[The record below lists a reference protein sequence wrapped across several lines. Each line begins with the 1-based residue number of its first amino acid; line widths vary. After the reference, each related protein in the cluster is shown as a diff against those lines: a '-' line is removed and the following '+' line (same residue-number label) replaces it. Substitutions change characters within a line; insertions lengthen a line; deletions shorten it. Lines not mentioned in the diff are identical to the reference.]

1 MIRRLLSK
9 RFVRILVCFFITL
22 VTLVVLL
29 YVWTNWS
36 GRRRWA
42 ATKAMIE
49 HEGETF
55 DHLRLLPVTPPPA
68 QNLLAIEPLDGITVA
83 VDQADAKGAS
93 EAKRQALAA
102 LDLKAKAPASN
113 GVEKGEMTDMQ
124 AWAKFL
130 RETKYLDLPTE
141 SATPGKEILAALD
154 VKFPL
159 LKQLADLAPLRS
171 QAMFTPGLRERE
183 LPDMLF
189 SLSMRHYTLAQPLV
203 RALCLRAR
211 AAIDAGQGADAAR
224 SLLAAEK
231 IGLACESEPLLIGLL
246 VGNSTETQ
254 VTEGI
259 WLGLRERAFADADL
273 LLLHQTL
280 STHDL
285 DKAMLQACRGEMAF
299 GLNVMEY
306 MQAVAAG
313 RKKAQQDMDSLFG
326 NERQSVYR
334 GAFLLPDG
342 LFDHWKSVIAE
353 QEWRHMIDP
362 LRKGGIAAAVK
373 SAEGVNT
380 EMKEKHNLVLHPDYL
395 MARLVVPA
403 LSHVSATVLLV
414 QARER
419 QALAAIALER
429 FYLKHARY
437 PAALR
442 EMVPEFAAAVP
453 LDPCDGKQVR
463 YRTTPAGRY
472 LLWCI
477 GMDGKDDDGEIKKND
492 VPMKSPD
499 YLGDWTWQYDP
510 VKSSGENTGSRRE
523 QRR

>member
-9 RFVRILVCFFITL
+9 RFVRILLCFFITL

-55 DHLRLLPVTPPPA
+55 DHLRLLPETPPAA

-102 LDLKAKAPASN
+102 LKLEAKAPGSS
-113 GVEKGEMTDMQ
+113 GVDKGEMTDMQ

-130 RETKYLDLPTE
+130 RETKYLDLPAE
-141 SATPGKEILAALD
+141 SPTPGKEILAALD
-154 VKFPL
+154 VKFPV
-159 LKQLADLAPLRS
+159 LKQLADLAPQRS
-171 QAMFTPGLRERE
+171 LAMFTPGLRERE
-183 LPDMLF
+183 LPEMLF
-189 SLSMRHYTLAQPLV
+189 SLSMRHYTAAQPLV

-211 AAIDAGQGADAAR
+211 AAIDAGQGAEAAR

-246 VGNSTETQ
+246 VGNATEAQ
-254 VTEGI
+254 VNEGI
-259 WLGLRERAFADADL
+259 WLGLRMRAFADADL
-273 LLLHQTL
+273 RLLQQVL
-280 STHDL
+280 SAHDL
-285 DKAMLQACRGEMAF
+285 DKALLLACRGEMAF

-306 MQAVAAG
+306 LQDVTAG
-313 RKKAQQDMDSLFG
+313 RKKAAQDVASLFG
-326 NERQSVYR
+326 NERQSLFR
-334 GAFLLPDG
+334 GAFLVPSG

-353 QEWRHMIDP
+353 QEWKHMIEP

-380 EMKEKHNLVLHPDYL
+380 EMKEKHNLVLHPDYI

-403 LSHVSATVLLV
+403 LASVTEIVFVA

-437 PAALR
+437 PAALQ
-442 EMVPEFAAAVP
+442 ELVPEFTTAVP
-453 LDPCDGKQVR
+453 LDPCDGKEVR
-463 YRTTPAGRY
+463 YRTTAAGRY
-472 LLWCI
+472 LLWCV
-477 GMDGKDDDGEIKKND
+477 GQDGKDDGGEIKKNS
-492 VPMKSPD
+492 VPMRSPD
-499 YLGDWTWQYDP
+499 YLGDWTWQYEP
-510 VKSSGENTGSRRE
+510 VETGSKK
-523 QRR
+523 

>member
-9 RFVRILVCFFITL
+9 RFVRILLCFFITL

-49 HEGETF
+49 HEGETL
-55 DHLRLLPVTPPPA
+55 DHLSLLPVTPAAA
-68 QNLLAIEPLDGITVA
+68 QNLLAIEPLDGITDT
-83 VDQADAKGAS
+83 VDHDEAKGAPG
-93 EAKRQALAA
+93 AKRQALAA
-102 LDLKAKAPASN
+102 LNLEAKAPASS
-113 GVEKGEMTDMQ
+113 GVDKGEMPDMQ

-130 RETKYLDLPTE
+130 RETKYLDLPAE
-141 SATPGKEILAALD
+141 SPTPGKEILAALD
-154 VKFPL
+154 VKFPV
-159 LKQLADLAPLRS
+159 LKQLADLAPQRS

-183 LPDMLF
+183 LPEMLF
-189 SLSMRHYTLAQPLV
+189 SLSLRHYTAAQSLV

-211 AAIDAGQGADAAR
+211 AAIDAGQGVEAAR
-224 SLLAAEK
+224 SLLAAQK

-246 VGNSTETQ
+246 VGNSAETQ
-254 VTEGI
+254 ANEGI
-259 WLGLRERAFADADL
+259 WLGLRERAFPDADL
-273 LLLHQTL
+273 RLLHQLL

-285 DKAMLQACRGEMAF
+285 DKALLQACRGEMAF
-299 GLNVMEY
+299 GLNVLEY
-306 MQAVAAG
+306 LQDAAAG
-313 RKKAQQDMDSLFG
+313 RKKVDQGVASLFG
-326 NERQSVYR
+326 RDQQSLYR
-334 GAFLLPDG
+334 SAMLVPGG

-353 QEWRHMIDP
+353 QEWKHMINP

-373 SAEGVNT
+373 SAEGMNT
-380 EMKEKHNLVLHPDYL
+380 EMQEKHNLVLHPDYI

-403 LSHVSATVLLV
+403 LSHVSATVLFV

-437 PAALR
+437 PAALQ
-442 EMVPEFAAAVP
+442 ELVPEFTTAVP

-472 LLWCI
+472 QLWCV
-477 GMDGKDDDGEIKKND
+477 GMDGKDDDGEIKKNG

-499 YLGDWTWQYDP
+499 YRGDWTWQYEP
-510 VKSSGENTGSRRE
+510 VKKDSKK
-523 QRR
+523 

>member
-9 RFVRILVCFFITL
+9 RFVRILLCFFITL

-42 ATKAMIE
+42 AVKAMIE

-55 DHLRLLPVTPPPA
+55 DHLRLLPATPPAA

-102 LDLKAKAPASN
+102 LTLEAKAPASS
-113 GVEKGEMTDMQ
+113 GVDKGEVPDMQ

-130 RETKYLDLPTE
+130 RETKYLDLPAE
-141 SATPGKEILAALD
+141 STAPGKEILAALD
-154 VKFPL
+154 VKFPV
-159 LKQLADLAPLRS
+159 LKQLADLAPQRS

-189 SLSMRHYTLAQPLV
+189 SLSMRHYTAAQPLV

-211 AAIDAGQGADAAR
+211 AAIDAGQGAEAAR
-224 SLLAAEK
+224 TLLAAEK

-246 VGNSTETQ
+246 VGNATEAQ
-254 VTEGI
+254 VNEGI
-259 WLGLRERAFADADL
+259 WLGLRKRAFADADL
-273 LLLHQTL
+273 RLLQQVL
-280 STHDL
+280 SAHDL
-285 DKAMLQACRGEMAF
+285 DKALLLACRGEMAF

-306 MQAVAAG
+306 LQDVTAG
-313 RKKAQQDMDSLFG
+313 RKKVEQDVASLFG
-326 NERQSVYR
+326 NERQSLFR
-334 GAFLLPDG
+334 GAFLVPGG

-353 QEWRHMIDP
+353 QEWKHMIEP

-373 SAEGVNT
+373 SAEGVST
-380 EMKEKHNLVLHPDYL
+380 EMKEKHNWVLHPDYI

-403 LSHVSATVLLV
+403 LTSVSGTALFV
-414 QARER
+414 QSRER

-437 PAALR
+437 PAALQ
-442 EMVPEFAAAVP
+442 ELVPEFTTAVP
-453 LDPCDGKQVR
+453 LDPCDGKEVR
-463 YRTTPAGRY
+463 YRTTAAGRY
-472 LLWCI
+472 LLWCV
-477 GMDGKDDDGEIKKND
+477 GQDGKDDGGEIKKNS
-492 VPMKSPD
+492 VPMKSPS
-499 YLGDWTWQYDP
+499 YLGDWTWQYELAKTDS
-510 VKSSGENTGSRRE
+510 KK
-523 QRR
+523 

>member
-9 RFVRILVCFFITL
+9 RFVRILLCFVITL

-42 ATKAMIE
+42 AVKAMIE

-55 DHLRLLPVTPPPA
+55 DHLSLLPETPPAA
-68 QNLLAIEPLDGITVA
+68 QNLLAIEPLDGITET
-83 VDQADAKGAS
+83 VDHDEAKGAPG
-93 EAKRQALAA
+93 AKRKALAA
-102 LDLKAKAPASN
+102 LKLEGKAPASS
-113 GVEKGEMTDMQ
+113 GVDKGEIPDMQ

-130 RETKYLDLPTE
+130 RETKYLDLPAVS
-141 SATPGKEILAALD
+141 SAPGKEILAALD
-154 VKFPL
+154 VKFPV
-159 LKQLADLAPLRS
+159 LKQLADLAPQRS

-183 LPDMLF
+183 LPEMLF
-189 SLSMRHYTLAQPLV
+189 SLSLRHYTAAQPLV

-246 VGNSTETQ
+246 VGNTTEAQ
-254 VTEGI
+254 VNEGI
-259 WLGLRERAFADADL
+259 WLGLQKRTFADADL
-273 LLLHQTL
+273 RLLHQVL

-285 DKAMLQACRGEMAF
+285 DKALLQACRGEMAF

-306 MQAVAAG
+306 MQDVAAG
-313 RKKAQQDMDSLFG
+313 RKKTKEDLASLFA
-326 NERQSVYR
+326 NQQQTAYR
-334 GAFLLPDG
+334 GAFLLPSG

-353 QEWRHMIDP
+353 QEWKHMIEP

-380 EMKEKHNLVLHPDYL
+380 EMKEKHNLVLHPDYI

-403 LSHVSATVLLV
+403 LASVTEIVFLV

-437 PAALR
+437 PAALQ
-442 EMVPEFAAAVP
+442 ELVPEFATAVP
-453 LDPCDGKQVR
+453 LDPCDGKAMR

-472 LLWCI
+472 LLWCV
-477 GMDGKDDDGEIKKND
+477 GMDGKDDGGEIKKNG
-492 VPMKSPD
+492 VPMRSPS
-499 YLGDWTWQYDP
+499 YLGDWTWQYELAKTDS
-510 VKSSGENTGSRRE
+510 KK
-523 QRR
+523 